1 MDWDNII
8 ISLVM
13 LLAFGIGLPLAMR
26 ARKRTAPQ
34 KVTELF
40 EHLQNNGL
48 KASQMAGDTD
58 PKEMGFPRVTGQRS
72 EGIIEIRERNIDY
85 VNIISVTGQ
94 YGVNYYL
101 DFLVK
106 RPNWLS
112 QQKRKKTKMAA
123 KKDPAIKGKV
133 ADIEW
138 KGDDYLS
145 RTLNYDY
152 QLKDRLLQTEPGELK
167 GGIQIYPEPKQEYSR
182 IRTAYLLPSQ
192 NWLEAIDMIAGHVK
206 SGW

>member
-8 ISLVM
+8 ISLAM
-13 LLAFGIGLPLAMR
+13 LLAFGVGIPLAMR

-40 EHLQNNGL
+40 EHLQNNGF

-72 EGIIEIRERNIDY
+72 EGVIEIRERNVDY
-85 VNIISVTGQ
+85 VNIISVTSQ

-123 KKDPAIKGKV
+123 KRDSAIKGKV

-145 RTLNYDY
+145 RTLNYDS
-152 QLKDRLLQTEPGELK
+152 QLKDRLLQTEAGEFK
-167 GGIQIYPEPKQEYSR
+167 GGIQIYPEPKHEYSR
-182 IRTAYLLPSQ
+182 IRTAYRLHSN
-192 NWLEAIDMIAGHVK
+192 NWLEGIDMIAGHIK